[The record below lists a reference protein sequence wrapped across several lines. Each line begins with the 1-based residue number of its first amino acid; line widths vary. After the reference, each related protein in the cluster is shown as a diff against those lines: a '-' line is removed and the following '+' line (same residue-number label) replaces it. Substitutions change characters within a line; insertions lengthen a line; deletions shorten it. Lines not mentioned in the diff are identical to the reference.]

1 MIGNVEIT
9 LTKAECEKVM
19 LTMHEAIQ
27 SSQKKYRLGILA

>member
-19 LTMHEAIQ
+19 LTMHEVIQ